1 MKNNINQED
10 VNQVWSAVWQK
21 QAKSDF
27 ASLFTQRLFLE
38 GYPVFKK
45 YIPKEDNFKIL
56 DVGSGSGRYGL
67 QIARDFPQAQVVLSD
82 IVQSS
87 VDFMKDLTQWSNLNN
102 VQVKQEDI
110 FNFSFPDNHFD
121 LIFCDV
127 VIQHLSR
134 DLDAIR
140 EMKRILKPGGLMMV
154 SGVNKYNFHSIYKAL
169 IKLIRKP
176 YLYNFERSYTHSDL
190 KDLVIKND
198 LLVLAQDGFYPAY
211 GIFRLK
217 YISKVFKFLGK
228 AINRTTKFLDKFTY
242 RFFSKTFG
250 FEIFVVARKKENI
263 ADSQNDNI
271 KVKHSGVVR
280 LKYFDD
286 HADGNLVIAESQRS
300 VPFDIKRVYY
310 ITNLG
315 NKNAI
320 RGKHAHKQLEQYI
333 FCVNGSFQLSLDD
346 GANKQDLILDSPYY
360 GIRLGAKLWHEMSS
374 FSNDCVI
381 LVFCSDY
388 FKEDDYIRDYNEF
401 LNYIK
406 I

>member
-1 MKNNINQED
+1 MKNVINQED
-10 VNQVWSAVWQK
+10 VNQVWGAFWQR

-27 ASLFTQRLFLE
+27 TSLFTQRLFLE

-45 YIPKEDNFKIL
+45 YIPKVDNLKVL

-67 QIARDFPQAQVVLSD
+67 QIARDFPQAEVVLSD

-87 VDFMKDLTQWSNLNN
+87 VDFMKNLVQWSSLSNMK
-102 VQVKQEDI
+102 VKQEDI

-134 DLDAIR
+134 DSDAIR

-154 SGVNKYNFHSIYKAL
+154 SGVNKYNFHSIYKLL
-169 IKLIRKP
+169 IKLSRKK
-176 YLYNFERSYTHSDL
+176 YLYHFERSYSHSDL

-198 LLVLAQDGFYPAY
+198 LLLVSEDGFYPAY
-211 GIFRLK
+211 GVFRLK
-217 YISKVFKFLGK
+217 YISPFFKFLGK
-228 AINRTTKFLDKFTY
+228 AINRVTKFLDKFTN
-242 RFFSKTFG
+242 RFFSKNFG
-250 FEIFVVARKKENI
+250 FEILFVARKKENI
-263 ADSQNDNI
+263 TDSQDDNI

-315 NKNAI
+315 NQTAI
-320 RGKHAHKQLEQYI
+320 RGKHAHKKLEQYI
-333 FCVNGSFQLSLDD
+333 FCVNGSFKLLLDD
-346 GANKQDLILDSPYY
+346 GTNKQELILDSPYY
-360 GIRLGAKLWHEMSS
+360 GIRLGVKLWHEMSN

-381 LVFCSDY
+381 LVFSADY
-388 FKEDDYIRDYNEF
+388 YDEADYIRDYNEF
-401 LNYIK
+401 LKYIK